1 SEILD
6 AAESS
11 VLAIAEHS
19 AKGRMEYVTVHNALA
34 EAFDVLQK
42 RYESGGSVTGLPTGY
57 TEFDEM
63 TAGLQPTDLL
73 ILAAR
78 PSMGKCLSA
87 DSEIVLDDGSVA
99 TIEQICK
106 ARAGSLGTLDD
117 DYRLARAEP
126 SDFVDDGIKPTF
138 EVVTRL
144 GRRVE
149 TTAPHPFLTLDGW
162 KPLHQLSVGDHVAVP
177 RRLPVFGDAPMRD
190 CEVKL
195 LAYLIGDGGLTGNA
209 PRFTN
214 GNPLMSADFGDA
226 VAAFGGVVARK
237 VETRARFAPSWR
249 VAADGE
255 AIN

>member
-1 SEILD
+1 
-6 AAESS
+6 
-11 VLAIAEHS
+11 
-19 AKGRMEYVTVHNALA
+19 
-34 EAFDVLQK
+34 
-42 RYESGGSVTGLPTGY
+42 
-57 TEFDEM
+57 
-63 TAGLQPTDLL
+63 
-73 ILAAR
+73 
-78 PSMGKCLSA
+78 
-87 DSEIVLDDGSVA
+87 
-99 TIEQICK
+99 
-106 ARAGSLGTLDD
+106 
-117 DYRLARAEP
+117 

-177 RRLPVFGDAPMRD
+177 RRLPVFGDAPIRD

-195 LAYLIGDGGLTGNA
+195 LAYLIGDGGLT
-209 PRFTN
+209 

-255 AIN
+255 AINAQRRAFAGSLDARLDRGKARAVATALGVSPATVTHWRQG